1 MTYGY
6 STELIKQNKE
16 AIKSNMGVRLGKV
29 CIKNKISVITISKKL
44 GVSRQ
49 TIYNWFAGV
58 TSPQN
63 VLLPSIKEFV
73 AQYIQPA
80 K

>member
-16 AIKSNMGVRLGKV
+16 AVKSNMGVRLGKV

-49 TIYNWFAGV
+49 TIYNWFAGI

-63 VLLPSIKEFV
+63 VVLPSVKELIV
-73 AQYIQPA
+73 QYTQST

>member
-16 AIKSNMGVRLGKV
+16 AVKSNMGVRLGKV

-49 TIYNWFAGV
+49 TIYNWFAGI

-63 VLLPSIKEFV
+63 VVLPSVKELIV
-73 AQYIQPA
+73 QYTQA
-80 K
+80 TK